1 MAESDVLA
9 FARQVAQGAGSTAGT
24 DVPSDIFAFAR
35 KAAQDVSAVGTDMS
49 VLAFA
54 QAAARNRQGGPASS
68 ASSLAEESDVLA
80 FARKAARQL
89 PSRSGITSDWSA
101 ASAAASGNDSNV
113 LSFARK
119 VAKDF
124 GEAESSAAATESDI
138 FAFARDAAQNVSQSG
153 AASTGEVGAA
163 KSTASSLGTFDMVE
177 FAHNVAQDVS
187 QGGFSQPSEASHL
200 ATSQATS
207 TSDVLDFARRAAA
220 TVASSAVP
228 SSDLFVKARPGGSL
242 SVPAKAD
249 QESSVLSE
257 DLFTMAKK
265 TADQVSQV
273 NSSVAGSSLRGGFN
287 ELLGHAESNSGV
299 SQLDIFA
306 EAQRAA
312 AQVSRSGI
320 QSAMSMGLSEGGIRD
335 LLAPVKAPPSEP
347 SEVDLMA
354 VAQGAAQQASRSGA
368 GSSISE
374 SPAKITELFAA
385 NKAGDESETSDL
397 FAIANKAAEETSQ
410 VSSVS
415 AASAGPKGLSGLFT
429 SRPRAI
435 VAPPQPEEASEAS
448 EDLWAFARV
457 TAAEA
462 SRSGV
467 SSTSRASNV
476 GNIKELFAPPRRV
489 ASAKALSTPE
499 APPEPE
505 ASDAG
510 LSDLFAS
517 AYKAAQ
523 EASRSGVHSEVPGT
537 MADLFGQK
545 GPKQVAPKPV
555 ARSQPAQEPSVIS
568 DGSDL
573 LAAARASADQEPSVV
588 SDGSDLLAVAKG
600 AADQVSR
607 SGVQSSVAGTTAL
620 KDVFGKASKAQQ
632 ADDASSLGGSDLMAV
647 AQGAAANASR
657 SGVQSSV
664 AGGNVAELFGAR
676 QDFLAAAQS
685 AAEEFSH
692 SGVASDSDILGV
704 ARLAARDVS
713 RSGVGNDSDLLGA
726 ARRAAA
732 ETSEGGTSAATAAVL
747 FAARKGRDFEF
758 VAPRRQMH
766 QDTRHGQPANSDLD
780 APWALPVPPV
790 LPAVPRRG
798 AADVAPPPDPPPL
811 PERTFWTDTLK
822 GLEEGGLEAPGPTSE
837 AFDATKLV
845 HRALQRSTEHGEAES
860 LEEGE
865 VDHCPS
871 GILPPHERPR
881 PDDSPAAAA
890 ARARAAARAVRGLP
904 TPPPRMEGTAQ
915 PGSAQAT
922 SPSSAG
928 DATSPTSP
936 RSPVGPLSPRARAME
951 RQQML
956 ELRRRTGREDQNYK
970 RKHCRV
976 EASQSPK
983 AGE

>member
-1 MAESDVLA
+1 
-9 FARQVAQGAGSTAGT
+9 
-24 DVPSDIFAFAR
+24 
-35 KAAQDVSAVGTDMS
+35 
-49 VLAFA
+49 
-54 QAAARNRQGGPASS
+54 
-68 ASSLAEESDVLA
+68 
-80 FARKAARQL
+80 
-89 PSRSGITSDWSA
+89 
-101 ASAAASGNDSNV
+101 
-113 LSFARK
+113 
-119 VAKDF
+119 
-124 GEAESSAAATESDI
+124 
-138 FAFARDAAQNVSQSG
+138 
-153 AASTGEVGAA
+153 
-163 KSTASSLGTFDMVE
+163 
-177 FAHNVAQDVS
+177 
-187 QGGFSQPSEASHL
+187 
-200 ATSQATS
+200 
-207 TSDVLDFARRAAA
+207 
-220 TVASSAVP
+220 
-228 SSDLFVKARPGGSL
+228 
-242 SVPAKAD
+242 
-249 QESSVLSE
+249 
-257 DLFTMAKK
+257 
-265 TADQVSQV
+265 
-273 NSSVAGSSLRGGFN
+273 
-287 ELLGHAESNSGV
+287 
-299 SQLDIFA
+299 
-306 EAQRAA
+306 
-312 AQVSRSGI
+312 
-320 QSAMSMGLSEGGIRD
+320 MSMGLSEGGIRD

-476 GNIKELFAPPRRV
+476 GNIKDGRRGWRVDSDTHCRFDEWILGTSYDPSKNGTPNRRCAAQELFAPPRRV

-657 SGVQSSV
+657 SGVQSS
-664 AGGNVAELFGAR
+664 
-676 QDFLAAAQS
+676 
-685 AAEEFSH
+685 EFSH

-822 GLEEGGLEAPGPTSE
+822 GLEDWDWFRGLEAPGPTSE